1 MPCAKWPRCPPPGQA
16 AWGHSGE
23 EWLESAHLL
32 QGWGEELLRQIGL
45 SLPPCSA
52 LAAEMRCK
60 DVSPG
65 KLSRSALEK
74 V

>member
-1 MPCAKWPRCPPPGQA
+1 MQNGLVVRLLALLPGAVQVR
-16 AWGHSGE
+16 SG
-23 EWLESAHLL
+23 WKVPTLL
-32 QGWGEELLRQIGL
+32 QGWGEELPRQTSL

-65 KLSRSALEK
+65 KLSRSALKK